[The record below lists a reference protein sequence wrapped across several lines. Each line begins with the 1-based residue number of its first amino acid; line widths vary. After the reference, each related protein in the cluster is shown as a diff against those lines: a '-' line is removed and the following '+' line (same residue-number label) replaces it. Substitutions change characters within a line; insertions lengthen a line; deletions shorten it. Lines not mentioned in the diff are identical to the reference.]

1 MSEQTATYHIAP
13 EDGFQA
19 GVIACLPTVLGYWS
33 IGFAAGGIGTLS
45 GFSVTE
51 VALLAALLYAG
62 SAQFLFYSLALAN
75 VGILAI
81 VLGVLLVNARYLLMS
96 SYLSRFF
103 QNKRWGEKFLGGAL
117 LTDETFGVA
126 AQRAKASGELPFR
139 WLLGLNLTAYVNW
152 IVANLAG
159 AMLAHYLPEGM
170 IDSLSFSL
178 TAMFVGLLL
187 LTYLASDTRSLELVA
202 IAVAAGMVAI
212 LFHAAPANIV
222 LLAATVV
229 GALASALLS
238 LRNLHRN
245 RQWLRPSS

>member
-1 MSEQTATYHIAP
+1 MSERTAIHHITP
-13 EDGFQA
+13 KDGFGA
-19 GVIACLPTVLGYWS
+19 GVMACLPTVLGYWS

-75 VGILAI
+75 VGMLAI
-81 VLGVLLVNARYLLMS
+81 VLSVLLVNARYLLMS

-103 QNKRWGEKFLGGAL
+103 QNKHWSEKFLGGAL
-117 LTDETFGVA
+117 LTDETFGVT
-126 AQRAKASGELPFR
+126 AQRAKAAGELPFR
-139 WLLGLNLTAYVNW
+139 SLLGLNLTAYVNW

-159 AMLAHYLPEGM
+159 AMLAQYLPEAM

-187 LTYLASDTRSLELVA
+187 LTYLASNTRALELVA
-202 IAVAAGMVAI
+202 IAVAAGMVTF
-212 LFHAAPANIV
+212 LFQIAPANIV
-222 LLAATVV
+222 LLSATVF

-238 LRNLHRN
+238 LRNLHWN
-245 RQWLRPSS
+245 R